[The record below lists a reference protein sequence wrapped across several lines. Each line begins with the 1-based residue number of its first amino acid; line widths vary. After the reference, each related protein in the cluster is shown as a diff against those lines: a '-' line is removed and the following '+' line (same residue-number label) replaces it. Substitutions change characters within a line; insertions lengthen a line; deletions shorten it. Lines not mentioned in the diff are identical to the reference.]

1 MAKTRGRTR
10 ARGATAG
17 ATAASDEVVRFE
29 AQAGAW
35 WDADGPFR
43 PLHALNPAR
52 LSFIRDQ
59 VVRHFGLDPDAPK
72 PFAGLTAL
80 DVGCG
85 GGLLTEPLARLGA
98 RVIGI
103 DAGEANV
110 NAARVHALDAGLAI
124 DYRCALPEE
133 LAAAGESFD
142 LVLNMEVVEHVPDLD
157 TFLAACCW
165 LVRPRGAMAV
175 ATLNRTLKSLALGKV
190 AAEYVL
196 RWLPPGTHDWRKFV
210 RPSEL
215 AAGLARHGV
224 RIAALSGAVF
234 DPLAGTWRLG
244 SDLGVNYLAFAVK
257 D

>member
-1 MAKTRGRTR
+1 MAKTKQRSGERNAVKT
-10 ARGATAG
+10 TAV
-17 ATAASDEVVRFE
+17 AVEIARFE
-29 AQAGAW
+29 AQAADW
-35 WDADGPFR
+35 WDANGPFR

-52 LSFIRDQ
+52 LSFIRDH
-59 VVRHFGLDPDAPK
+59 VVRHFGLDADAYK

-85 GGLLTEPLARLGA
+85 GGLLAEPLARLGA
-98 RVIGI
+98 KVVGI

-110 NAARVHALDAGLAI
+110 AAARVHAAEVGLTI
-124 DYRCALPEE
+124 EYRCALPEE

-142 LVLNMEVVEHVPDLD
+142 LVLNMEVVEHVTDLSA
-157 TFLAACCW
+157 FLGACAQ
-165 LVRPRGAMAV
+165 LVKPKGAMAI

-190 AAEYVL
+190 VAEYVL

-215 AAGLARHGV
+215 SAALAPHDM
-224 RIAALSGAVF
+224 RIVALSGATF
-234 DPLAGTWRLG
+234 DPLTASWRLA
-244 SDLGVNYLAFAVK
+244 SDLGVNYLAFAIK